1 MVRKA
6 QLPHYRQMSNH
17 LRLTNSQARAIFLE
31 RHALGSRPS
40 GSGTGADLAG
50 LVHQLGFVQ
59 LDSINTVAR
68 AHHMIL
74 HARRQSYRQGALD
87 RVCFGTR
94 PETTRQGFE
103 HWTHDA
109 SMIAM
114 EFFPHWRHKMTRS
127 AAKLKSNFKNWR
139 RDGFEQKFDAVL
151 DQIAQHGPCCSS
163 DVGTDEAR
171 SSGGWWDWHPSK
183 TALEYLWRSGALSV
197 CHRQGFRKYYD
208 LTERVIPASVLARE
222 TVLEDTIDW
231 ACHAALDRLGF
242 GTSGEIAKFWELVTK
257 EEARDWCAKGLA
269 AGQLQEIEI
278 EGADGQ
284 MRKSLAF
291 AVIETRLD
299 IPPPPGM
306 ARILS
311 PFDPALRD
319 RTRAERL
326 FGFHYRIEV
335 FVPEAKRQYGYYVFP
350 VLEGDHL
357 MGRIDMKCDSA
368 SGVMTVRAFWPE
380 GSVKMGKDRRARLH
394 TAIER
399 TARLAGSSGITFASD
414 WLRN

>member
-1 MVRKA
+1 
-6 QLPHYRQMSNH
+6 MSNH
-17 LRLTNSQARAIFLE
+17 LRLSNAQARAIFLDH
-31 RHALGSRPS
+31 HALGRRPS

-50 LVHQLGFVQ
+50 LVHELGFVQ

-87 RVCFGTR
+87 RVAFGA
-94 PETTRQGFE
+94 RQGFE

-114 EFFPHWRHKMTRS
+114 AFFPHWRHKMARS
-127 AAKLKSNFKNWR
+127 AAKLKGNFRNWR
-139 RDGFEQKFDAVL
+139 RDGFEQKFDTVL
-151 DQIAQHGPCCSS
+151 EQIARHGPCCSA
-163 DVGTDEAR
+163 DVGADEAR
-171 SSGGWWDWHPSK
+171 GSGGWWDWHPSK

-208 LTERVIPASVLARE
+208 LTDRVIPPDILARR
-222 TVLEDTIDW
+222 TTLEETIDW

-242 GTSGEIAKFWELVTK
+242 ATSGEIAKFWELVTK
-257 EEARDWCAKGLA
+257 PEAKEWCAKGLA
-269 AGQLQEIEI
+269 TGQLQEIEV
-278 EGADGQ
+278 EGADGRW
-284 MRKSLAF
+284 RKSLAF
-291 AVIETRLD
+291 TDIEARRSTA
-299 IPPPPGM
+299 PPPGM

-319 RTRAERL
+319 RIRAERL

-350 VLEGDHL
+350 VLEGDRL

-368 SGVMTVRAFWPE
+368 SGVMAVRAFWPE
-380 GSVKMGKDRRARLH
+380 PSIKMGKDRRARLNS
-394 TAIER
+394 ALER
-399 TARLAGSSGITFASD
+399 TARLAGSTQITFAQN
-414 WLRN
+414 WLRPCPA

>member
-1 MVRKA
+1 MARKA
-6 QLPHYRQMSNH
+6 QLPHYPPMSNL
-17 LRLTNSQARAIFLE
+17 LRLTNAQARNIFLE
-31 RHALGSRPS
+31 RHALGTRPS
-40 GSGTGADLAG
+40 GPGTGADLAG

-87 RVCFGTR
+87 RVAFGQ
-94 PETTRQGFE
+94 RQGFE

-127 AAKLKSNFKNWR
+127 AAKLKGNFKNWR

-151 DQIAQHGPCCSS
+151 EQIAAHGPCCSA
-163 DVGTDEAR
+163 DVGRDEKR
-171 SSGGWWDWHPSK
+171 GSGGWWDWHPSK
-183 TALEYLWRSGALSV
+183 TALEYLWRAGALSV

-208 LTERVIPASVLARE
+208 LTERVIPAEVLAQETTLEE
-222 TVLEDTIDW
+222 TVDW
-231 ACHAALDRLGF
+231 ACHAALTRLGF

-257 EEARDWCAKGLA
+257 EEARDWCAAGLA
-269 AGQLQEIEI
+269 NGSLQEIEI
-278 EGADGQ
+278 EAADGQ
-284 MRKSLAF
+284 IRKSLAF
-291 AVIETRLD
+291 PDIEARLAT
-299 IPPPPGM
+299 PPPPGM
-306 ARILS
+306 TRILS

-319 RTRAERL
+319 RTRAQRL

-350 VLEGDHL
+350 ALEKDQL
-357 MGRIDMKCDSA
+357 IGRIDMTCDSA
-368 SGVMTVRAFWPE
+368 SGLMHVRAFWPE
-380 GSVKMGKDRRARLH
+380 RGVKPGKHRLARLQ

-399 TARLAGSSGITFASD
+399 TAKLSQSTRISFAQD
-414 WLRN
+414 WLRT

>member
-1 MVRKA
+1 VARKA
-6 QLPHYRQMSNH
+6 PLPHYRMMSNL
-17 LRLTNSQARAIFLE
+17 LRLTNAQARTIFLE
-31 RHALGSRPS
+31 HHALGTRPS
-40 GSGTGADLAG
+40 GPGTGADLAG

-87 RVCFGTR
+87 RVAFGQ
-94 PETTRQGFE
+94 RQGFE

-114 EFFPHWRHKMTRS
+114 EFFPHW
-127 AAKLKSNFKNWR
+127 
-139 RDGFEQKFDAVL
+139 Q
-151 DQIAQHGPCCSS
+151 
-163 DVGTDEAR
+163 
-171 SSGGWWDWHPSK
+171 
-183 TALEYLWRSGALSV
+183 YLWRSGALSV

-208 LTERVIPASVLARE
+208 LTERVIPAEVLSQETTLEE
-222 TVLEDTIDW
+222 TVDW
-231 ACHAALDRLGF
+231 ACHAALTRLGF

-257 EEARDWCAKGLA
+257 EEARDWCAAGLA
-269 AGQLQEIEI
+269 NGTLQEIEI
-278 EGADGQ
+278 EAADGQ
-284 MRKSLAF
+284 IRKSLAF
-291 AVIETRLD
+291 PDIEARLAT
-299 IPPPPGM
+299 PPPPGM

-350 VLEGDHL
+350 VLEGSTL
-357 MGRIDMKCDSA
+357 IGRIDMKCDSA
-368 SGVMTVRAFWPE
+368 TGIMAVRAFWPE
-380 GSVKMGKDRRARLH
+380 QGLKMGKDRLKRLH
-394 TAIER
+394 TALER
-399 TARLAGSSGITFASD
+399 TARLAGSTEITFAPD
-414 WLRN
+414 WLRT

>member
-1 MVRKA
+1 MARKTPLA
-6 QLPHYRQMSNH
+6 HYRAMSNL
-17 LRLTNSQARAIFLE
+17 LRLTNPQARAIFLE

-40 GSGTGADLAG
+40 GPGTGADLAG

-87 RVCFGTR
+87 RVAFGA
-94 PETTRQGFE
+94 RQGFE

-114 EFFPHWRHKMTRS
+114 EFYPHWRHKMTRS
-127 AAKLKSNFKNWR
+127 AAKLKGNFQNWR
-139 RDGFEQKFDAVL
+139 RDGFEEKFDAVL
-151 DQIAQHGPCCSS
+151 EQIAAHGPCCSA
-163 DVGTDEAR
+163 DVGTDEKR
-171 SSGGWWDWHPSK
+171 GSGGWWDWHPSK

-208 LTERVIPASVLARE
+208 LTERVIPAEVLAQETELQE
-222 TVLEDTIDW
+222 TVDW
-231 ACHAALDRLGF
+231 ACHAALTRLGF

-269 AGQLQEIEI
+269 QGHLQEIEI
-278 EGADGQ
+278 EAADGQ
-284 MRKSLAF
+284 TRKSLAF
-291 AVIETRLD
+291 ADIETRLD
-299 IPPPPGM
+299 TAQPPGM
-306 ARILS
+306 ARVLS

-380 GSVKMGKDRRARLH
+380 AGMKMGQHRLKRLH
-394 TAIER
+394 AALER
-399 TARLAGSSGITFASD
+399 TARLAGSDEIRFAAD
-414 WLRN
+414 WLRG